1 MRYFFVNLAV
11 HLLVTV
17 VFTVMTCIFAG
28 RNKKKKT
35 KHVVTYFF
43 PIVFALVAII
53 DIVLYTAPR
62 LMDINSMIN
71 SNYFYTTGQVERIG
85 YMKNYFVIDGE
96 YYYMNPLHNTLSRGD
111 VVRVEHTP
119 YSLFTVEIT
128 KNPGNA
134 LGENADSTK
143 ETEVIE
149 N

>member
-11 HLLVTV
+11 HLTVTV
-17 VFTVMTCIFAG
+17 VFAVLTCIFAG

-35 KHVVTYFF
+35 KSIVTYFF
-43 PIVFALVAII
+43 PIIFAIVAIV

-71 SNYFYTTGQVERIG
+71 SNYFYTTGRVEDIG
-85 YMKNYFVIDGE
+85 RMKNYFVIDGE
-96 YYYMNPLHNTLSRGD
+96 YYYMNPLYNTLSKGD

-134 LGENADSTK
+134 LGEDIEITTK
-143 ETEVIE
+143 ETV
-149 N
+149 